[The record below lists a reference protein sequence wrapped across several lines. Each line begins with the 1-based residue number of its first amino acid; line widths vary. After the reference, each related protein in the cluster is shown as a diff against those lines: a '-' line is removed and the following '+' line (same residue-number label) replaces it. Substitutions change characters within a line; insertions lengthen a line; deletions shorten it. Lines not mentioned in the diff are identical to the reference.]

1 MAQHGSEMEHLPTVA
16 FRPPAFAE
24 HDRVIADHPR
34 GHSEDIARAARPG
47 AVPPP
52 EPAEPVS
59 QESLLAQARAA
70 LERE

>member
-16 FRPPAFAE
+16 FRPPALAE
-24 HDRVIADHPR
+24 HDRTIADHPH

-52 EPAEPVS
+52 EPTGPVS
-59 QESLLAQARAA
+59 RESLLAQARAA
-70 LERE
+70 LEGE

>member
-1 MAQHGSEMEHLPTVA
+1 MAQHGSEMEFLPNVA
-16 FRPPAFAE
+16 FRPPALTGY
-24 HDRVIADHPR
+24 DRVIADHPH

-52 EPAEPVS
+52 EPAGPVS

-70 LERE
+70 FEEE